1 MEFFGSDSDEEGLDN
16 HAIDQLLAA
25 CMRLVPPLAG
35 LRPALRLGDSSR
47 CFADRAAAAGFD
59 VVTGACD
66 VLLVDDVEAGS
77 GEAGQCRI
85 VAIQRVIA
93 IQWCTTNSS
102 ARMSLLHSATTASSV
117 HHRRLA
123 CSALMMPRERARVQM
138 RAVQAY
144 TVVQVQTHDHAVRPA
159 RVTLP
164 LADIDDNIP
173 SVGPQ
178 RIGRQIQPLNMCT
191 HT

>member
-1 MEFFGSDSDEEGLDN
+1 MEFFGSDSDEEDALDN

-35 LRPALRLGDSSR
+35 LRPALRLGANSQ

-85 VAIQRVIA
+85 VAIH
-93 IQWCTTNSS
+93 
-102 ARMSLLHSATTASSV
+102 HS
-117 HHRRLA
+117 RGL
-123 CSALMMPRERARVQM
+123 
-138 RAVQAY
+138 
-144 TVVQVQTHDHAVRPA
+144 AVRGMEKVLPEAYMLEWAGEGAAVYGKLPA
-159 RVTLP
+159 VDRMGCPPRPP
-164 LADIDDNIP
+164 LSQN
-173 SVGPQ
+173 
-178 RIGRQIQPLNMCT
+178 
-191 HT
+191 

>member
-1 MEFFGSDSDEEGLDN
+1 MCV
-16 HAIDQLLAA
+16 
-25 CMRLVPPLAG
+25 CMSLSLSLSLSLFVCLE
-35 LRPALRLGDSSR
+35 S
-47 CFADRAAAAGFD
+47 
-59 VVTGACD
+59 VH
-66 VLLVDDVEAGS
+66 GS
-77 GEAGQCRI
+77 GRATGLTQSHSALAQV
-85 VAIQRVIA
+85 VAIQRVVA
-93 IQWCTTNSS
+93 IQWCTANSS

-138 RAVQAY
+138 RAEKAY